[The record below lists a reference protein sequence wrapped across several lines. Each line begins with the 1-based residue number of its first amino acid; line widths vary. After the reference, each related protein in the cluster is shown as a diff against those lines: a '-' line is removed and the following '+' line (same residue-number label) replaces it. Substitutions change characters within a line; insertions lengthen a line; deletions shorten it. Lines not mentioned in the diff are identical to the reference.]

1 MNAELDI
8 ILNIWKN
15 DSVTTLPLLMGTLEQ
30 KWTYSHYIHGNVALK
45 AGELS
50 GQPKDK
56 ALQVATAVEVVWAA
70 ILLLDD
76 IVDNDEVR
84 YHIQSAW
91 KQAGYGPATME
102 MLDGI
107 LSGIQIIE
115 DHEVRAHLIEATNN
129 TINAMRIIVGKPID
143 SPLSDLEPAFRELG
157 ALSAFSTSWPWRH
170 PVLEE
175 IAFYEACAGQLVNDC
190 NDCFGPKAKR
200 RNYPDLRNRQASLL
214 FGILNT
220 TNNDDLSGR
229 VLAAENK
236 AERAAIAQEI
246 HSLLQIDSSKLF
258 GVFDRWMDQAAELS
272 ASVKEIG
279 IPVSVW
285 LLERLN
291 ENRKMWRSKLIKLIE
306 RNVR

>member
-1 MNAELDI
+1 MNAESAV
-8 ILNIWKN
+8 ILNIREN
-15 DSVTTLPLLMGTLEQ
+15 DSVATLPLLMETLEQ

-50 GQPKDK
+50 GQPKDIV
-56 ALQVATAVEVVWAA
+56 LQVATAVEVVWAA

-84 YHIQSAW
+84 YHIPSAW
-91 KQAGYGPATME
+91 KQVGYGLATME

-115 DHEVRAHLIEATNN
+115 DHEVRAHLVEATNN
-129 TINAMRIIVGKPID
+129 TIKAMRIITGKPID
-143 SPLSDLEPAFRELG
+143 SPLSALEPAFRELG

-175 IAFYEACAGQLVNDC
+175 IAFYETCAGQLVNDC

-220 TNNDDLSGR
+220 TNNYDLSGR

-236 AERAAIAQEI
+236 AERAISQEI
-246 HSLLQIDSSKLF
+246 HSVLQIDSSKLF

-272 ASVKEIG
+272 ASVKELG

-285 LLERLN
+285 LLDRVN

-306 RNVR
+306 RNIR